1 MAKQSLL
8 KREIATAGEHR
19 LAMTTNTMSQE
30 LIIVITLALI
40 FDFLNGMRDSS
51 NIVATMISSRAFS
64 PRTALGMAA
73 IAEFFGPFLFGV
85 VVAKTIGD
93 EIVQSNALTL
103 EVIASALIGAIVWN
117 LITWY
122 FGIPGSSSH
131 ALIGGMVGAVI
142 AGAGLSAI
150 KFIGLYKVLIALFA
164 TPLIGFFAGFVIT
177 RLIYFL
183 VRGAT
188 PRVNELFK
196 RGQWLT
202 ALVMAFG
209 QGTNDAQKTMG
220 IIVLSLV
227 IGGVLPAFQV
237 PLWVIAVSAV
247 AIAVGTSLGGW
258 RLIRTLGGRF
268 YKIRPLHS
276 FSTQLSSAGV
286 ILAAS
291 LFGVPV
297 SSSQVVSSAIIGVG
311 SAERASK
318 VRWSVAEEIIMAWLI
333 TIPASGLLSA
343 GMYWLIMNV
352 TK

>member
-1 MAKQSLL
+1 
-8 KREIATAGEHR
+8 
-19 LAMTTNTMSQE
+19 MSQE
-30 LIIVITLALI
+30 LTIVIVLALI
-40 FDFLNGMRDSS
+40 FDFLNGMRDAS

-64 PRTALGMAA
+64 PRTALGIAA

-85 VVAKTIGD
+85 VVAKTIGND
-93 EIVQSNALTL
+93 IVQSDVLTL
-103 EVIASALIGAIVWN
+103 EVIASALVGAIIWN

-131 ALIGGMVGAVI
+131 ALIGGMVGSVI
-142 AGAGLSAI
+142 AGAGLFAI
-150 KFIGLYKVLIALFA
+150 KFGGLYKVLIALFA
-164 TPLIGFFAGFVIT
+164 APLIGFFVGFLVT

-188 PRVNELFK
+188 PRVNDVFK
-196 RGQWLT
+196 NGQWLT

-227 IGGVLPAFQV
+227 ISGILPSFQV
-237 PLWVIAVSAV
+237 PLWVIAISAA
-247 AIAVGTSLGGW
+247 AIGLGTSLGGW
-258 RLIRTLGGRF
+258 RLIRTLGGKF

-297 SSSQVVSSAIIGVG
+297 SASQVVSSAIIGVG
-311 SAERASK
+311 SAERVSK
-318 VRWSVAEEIIMAWLI
+318 VRWSVAEEIILAWLI

-343 GMYWLIMNV
+343 GMYWLIVNLA
-352 TK
+352 K